1 MKYGEIYTY
10 IQLFR
15 FNGIYYIQMWIRVR
29 KMIPDSQRLS
39 GIIAYMAVGERGA
52 NADPVPAAGQI
63 RFPLAIPIRVPRTIL
78 FLFQLPV
85 TILFSPPV
93 AVRLSGSV
101 AVRPSGPGRA
111 AG

>member
-1 MKYGEIYTY
+1 MVKFTHISNYSDLIGFTIFKCGSGYG
-10 IQLFR
+10 
-15 FNGIYYIQMWIRVR
+15 

-85 TILFSPPV
+85 TIRFSPPV

>member
-1 MKYGEIYTY
+1 MKYDEIYAY

-15 FNGIYYIQMWIRVR
+15 FNGIYYIQMRLRVR
-29 KMIPDSQRLS
+29 KMIPDSLWLS

-85 TILFSPPV
+85 TIRFSPPV
-93 AVRLSGSV
+93 AVRFSGSV
-101 AVRPSGPGRA
+101 AVRLSAPGRA